1 MLVYQCPCV
10 HMNFL
15 KQSTFSS
22 LLSEENRK
30 TNTKKIGNTRNI
42 DNLQNL
48 RALNIDLQ
56 NGNMRKMYCENLYSS
71 FDDFKY
77 IIGENSGA
85 IWKTTNLAKFATLI
99 QTEFFQALSK
109 FCTYF
114 WHSHKII
121 RKILKI
127 QLLVWNGKLVWN
139 LL

>member
-56 NGNMRKMYCENLYSS
+56 NGNMRKMYYENLYSS

-85 IWKTTNLAKFATLI
+85 I
-99 QTEFFQALSK
+99 
-109 FCTYF
+109 
-114 WHSHKII
+114 
-121 RKILKI
+121 
-127 QLLVWNGKLVWN
+127 
-139 LL
+139 